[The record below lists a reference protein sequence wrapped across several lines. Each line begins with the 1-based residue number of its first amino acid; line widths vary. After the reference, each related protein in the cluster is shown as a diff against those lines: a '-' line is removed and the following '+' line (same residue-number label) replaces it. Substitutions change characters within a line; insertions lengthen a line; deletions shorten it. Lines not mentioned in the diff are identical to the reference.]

1 MLRISRI
8 LIPLILFLSTQVQA
22 QIRLG
27 EDISRFDYSSPK
39 EYVIG
44 GVTIS
49 GVKYLDQQLLIRYA
63 GLRVG
68 SKIRIPGEEI
78 SNAVQKLWDQGLFN
92 DVVISATDIQG
103 STIFL
108 NIHLAELPRL
118 SKYTYKGIRKTEGD
132 NLKEKIKL
140 TRGDVITEN
149 MIGRTQNIIK
159 DHFISKGFLNVKTRI
174 TTEPDTS
181 LSNYEIMVIHID
193 KGDKVKIN
201 EIQIVGND
209 MLEAAKVKRNF
220 KETKEKK
227 FYRLWKAS
235 KFIEDDYEAD
245 KRLLI
250 EHYNTLGYRD
260 AKIIKDTIYRFD
272 DKSVNLEITIDE
284 GLKYYFRDINWVGN
298 TKYPDEVLS
307 QVLDIKKGDPYNSAK
322 LDKNLY
328 MNLDGLDV
336 NALYLDNGYLFFN
349 LTPVEVK
356 VEGDSI
362 DLEIRISE
370 GKQAIIRNVTIKGN
384 NKTNDYVIL
393 RELRT
398 RPGQLFNRSDII
410 RTQREL
416 ASLGF
421 FNAESLGVNPKP
433 NPEDG
438 TVDIEY
444 IVEETSQDQFE
455 LSGGWGVGRI
465 VGTLGLSFS
474 NFSLQNLFNKE
485 AWQPLPSGDGQ
496 KLSLRAQTN
505 GSYYQAYNMSFTEP
519 WLGGKKPNSFTLAIY
534 HSLQTNGQP
543 KDSDT
548 RQSMQITG
556 ASIGLGKRLSWP
568 DDYFTLYQDLSFQ
581 NYKLDNFFS
590 SFPYD
595 EGTSR
600 NLSYSLVLARNSKDQ
615 LIYPRSGSEISFS
628 VQATP
633 PYSLLSAKD
642 YTSLDP
648 AEKFEWLEYHKW
660 KFSSSFYT
668 KVAGN
673 LVLNTRAKFGF
684 LGMYNSD
691 IGIVPFER
699 FYVGG
704 DGLSGF
710 NLDGR
715 ELIGLRGYGNNTI
728 TPGGSSGSG
737 GTIFNKYTVE
747 LRYPVSLN
755 PMATVYVHGYVEAG
769 NAWTKFS
776 EFNPFDVKRSAG
788 VGVRI
793 YLPMFGLLG
802 LDYGYGFDEIS
813 GQPSASGNQFHF
825 SINQSL
831 D

>member
-1 MLRISRI
+1 MPRISRI
-8 LIPLILFLSTQVQA
+8 LIPLLLLLTIQVQA
-22 QIRLG
+22 QVRLG
-27 EDISRFDYSSPK
+27 EDISRFDYSSPR
-39 EYVIG
+39 EYLIG
-44 GVTIS
+44 GITVS
-49 GVKYLDQQLLIRYA
+49 GVQYLDQTLLVRYS
-63 GLRVG
+63 GLTVG
-68 SKIRIPGEEI
+68 DRIKIPGDEI
-78 SNAVQKLWDQGLFN
+78 SAAVEKLWSQGLFN
-92 DVVISATDIQG
+92 DIVITATDVQG

-108 NIHLAELPRL
+108 DIYLAELPRL
-118 SKYTYKGIRKTEGD
+118 SKYTYRGIRKTESD
-132 NLKEKIKL
+132 NLKEKVKL

-149 MIGRTQNIIK
+149 LISRTTNIINK
-159 DHFISKGFLNVKTRI
+159 HFISKGFLNVQTSI
-174 TTEPDTS
+174 STEKDTA
-181 LSNYEIMVIHID
+181 LANYEVFIINVD
-193 KGDKVKIN
+193 KGEKVKIN
-201 EIQIVGND
+201 EIRIIGND
-209 MLEAAKVKRNF
+209 VLEAKKVKKAF
-220 KETKEKK
+220 KETKERK
-227 FYRLWKAS
+227 FWRVLKAS
-235 KFIEDDYEAD
+235 KFIEDDYDDD
-245 KRLLI
+245 KALLI
-250 EHYNTLGYRD
+250 NLYNEMGYRD
-260 AKIIKDTIYRFD
+260 AKILRDSVYRFD
-272 DKSVNLEITIDE
+272 EKSINVDIYINE
-284 GLKYYFRDINWVGN
+284 GLKYYFRNITWVGN

-307 QVLDIKKGDPYNSAK
+307 KVLDIKKGDPYNSTK
-322 LDKNLY
+322 LEKNLY
-328 MNLDGLDV
+328 MNLDGVDV
-336 NALYLDNGYLFFN
+336 NALYLDNGYLFFSLN
-349 LTPVEVK
+349 PVEVL
-356 VEGDSI
+356 VSGDSI
-362 DLEIRISE
+362 DIEIRISE

-384 NKTNDYVIL
+384 NKTNDYVVL

-421 FNAESLGVNPKP
+421 FNAESLGVNPIP
-433 NPEDG
+433 NPADG

-444 IVEETSQDQFE
+444 VVEETSQDQFE

-474 NFSLQNLFNKE
+474 NFSLQNLFDKE
-485 AWQPLPSGDGQ
+485 SWQPLPSGDGQ
-496 KLSLRAQTN
+496 KLSIRAQTN
-505 GSYYQAYNMSFTEP
+505 GSYYQAYNLSFTEP
-519 WLGGKKPNSFTLAIY
+519 WLGGNKPNSFTFALY
-534 HSLQTNGQP
+534 HSLQTNGQA

-548 RQSMQITG
+548 RQSMQISG

-568 DDYFTLYQDLSFQ
+568 DDYFTLYQDISFQ

-595 EGTSR
+595 VGSSR

-615 LIYPRSGSEISFS
+615 IIYPRTGSEISFS

-633 PYSLLSAKD
+633 PYSLFSSKD
-642 YTSLDP
+642 YANLDP
-648 AEKFEWLEYHKW
+648 AEKFKWLEYHKW

-684 LGMYNSD
+684 LGLYNQN

-715 ELIGLRGYGNNTI
+715 ELIGLRGYGNNTL
-728 TPGGSSGSG
+728 TPGGSSGPG
-737 GTIFNKYTVE
+737 GTIYNKYTIE

-755 PMATVYVHGYVEAG
+755 PMATVYVHGFVEAG

-802 LDYGYGFDEIS
+802 LDYGYGFDDIP
-813 GQPSASGNQFHF
+813 GLPGASGNQFHF